1 MTGRQT
7 DGALTVW
14 KQLSIMKIIN
24 DMNNSP
30 MANNGLT
37 LQPKTVTVA
46 VNRRL
51 RRRLYSREGI
61 NSVHENPHGRYVL
74 LCGLGF

>member
-1 MTGRQT
+1 
-7 DGALTVW
+7 
-14 KQLSIMKIIN
+14 MKIIN

-74 LCGLGF
+74 LCGLGVLELYVFTHDESVL

>member
-1 MTGRQT
+1 MI
-7 DGALTVW
+7 D
-14 KQLSIMKIIN
+14 
-24 DMNNSP
+24 SP

-61 NSVHENPHGRYVL
+61 SSVHENPHGRYVL
-74 LCGLGF
+74 YVVWGFRTLCFYT

>member
-1 MTGRQT
+1 MI
-7 DGALTVW
+7 D
-14 KQLSIMKIIN
+14 
-24 DMNNSP
+24 SP

-61 NSVHENPHGRYVL
+61 SSVHENPHGRYVL
-74 LCGLGF
+74 LCGLSFKTLCFYT